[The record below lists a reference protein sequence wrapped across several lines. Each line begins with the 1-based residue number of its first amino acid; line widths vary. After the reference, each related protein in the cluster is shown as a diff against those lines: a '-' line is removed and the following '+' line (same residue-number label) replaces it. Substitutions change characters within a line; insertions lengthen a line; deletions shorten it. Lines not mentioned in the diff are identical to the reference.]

1 MKQLSSI
8 IELIRPKHWVKNLF
22 VMMPLFFAGQFHN
35 QVRLINTVV
44 AMIAFCLAASAV
56 YVVNDL
62 KDAKADK
69 KHPEKRN
76 RPVASGAV
84 KKGSAGFIGLILLI
98 FSIAIAYSVSEDV
111 ALGIGL
117 YFIMNLAYTF
127 GLKKVS
133 ILDVSIIAIGFVIR
147 VLVGGSASDVHIS
160 HWIIIDT
167 FLLALILALSKR
179 RAELNLHGKNVE
191 VRQSLKGYSEGFL
204 DLSLVLFSGVTTVS
218 YIMYCVSEEV
228 MNRLDSN
235 LVYLTSIFVMLG
247 LMRYL
252 QQIIVKKSTKS
263 PVQML
268 FSDRFLLVVVVAW
281 AASFVFIL
289 Y

>member
-8 IELIRPKHWVKNLF
+8 LELIRPKHWVKNLF
-22 VMMPLFFAGQFHN
+22 VMMPLFFAGQVQN
-35 QVRLINTVV
+35 QNRLIDTVV
-44 AMIAFCLAASAV
+44 AMVAFCLVASAV

-62 KDAKADK
+62 KDAKADR
-69 KHPEKRN
+69 KHPEKKK
-76 RPVASGAV
+76 RPIASGAV
-84 KKGSAGFIGLILLI
+84 KKGMAGLISIILLAA
-98 FSIAIAYSVSEDV
+98 SIAIALSVSREV
-111 ALGIGL
+111 AMGLGL
-117 YFIMNLAYTF
+117 YFLMNLAYTF

-133 ILDVSIIAIGFVIR
+133 ILDVSIIATGFVIR

-191 VRQSLKGYSEGFL
+191 VRQSLKGYNEGFL
-204 DLSLVLFSGVTTVS
+204 DLSLVLFSGVTIVS
-218 YIMYCVSEEV
+218 YIMYCVSDEV
-228 MNRLDSN
+228 MNRLDSE
-235 LVYLTSIFVMLG
+235 LVYLTAIFVMLG

-252 QQIIVKKSTKS
+252 QQIIVNRSTKG

-268 FSDRFLLVVVVAW
+268 YSDGFLLLVVVAW

>member
-1 MKQLSSI
+1 MKQLASI
-8 IELIRPKHWVKNLF
+8 IKLIRPKHWVKNLF
-22 VMMPLFFAGQFHN
+22 VLMPLFFAGQF
-35 QVRLINTVV
+35 QDQIRLLDTLV
-44 AMIAFCLAASAV
+44 AMVAFCLAASAV

-62 KDAKADK
+62 KDAKADR
-69 KHPEKRN
+69 KHPEKKN
-76 RPVASGAV
+76 RPIAAWAV
-84 KKGSAGFIGLILLI
+84 KSGMAGLIAVVLLACS
-98 FSIAIAYSVSEDV
+98 FAIAGQVSEEV
-111 ALGIGL
+111 AIGIGF

-133 ILDVSIIAIGFVIR
+133 ILDVSIIATGFVIR

-191 VRQSLKGYSEGFL
+191 VRQSLKGYNEGFL
-204 DLSLVLFSGVTTVS
+204 DLSLVLFSAITIVS
-218 YIMYCVSEEV
+218 YIMYCVSDEV
-228 MNRLDSN
+228 MIRLESEY
-235 LVYLTSIFVMLG
+235 VYLTSIFVMLG

-263 PVQML
+263 PIKML
-268 FSDRFLLVVVVAW
+268 FADRFLLVVVISWV
-281 AASFVFIL
+281 ASFVFIL

>member
-1 MKQLSSI
+1 MAG
-8 IELIRPKHWVKNLF
+8 LIAVVLLACSF
-22 VMMPLFFAGQFHN
+22 AIAGQ
-35 QVRLINTVV
+35 
-44 AMIAFCLAASAV
+44 
-56 YVVNDL
+56 
-62 KDAKADK
+62 
-69 KHPEKRN
+69 
-76 RPVASGAV
+76 
-84 KKGSAGFIGLILLI
+84 
-98 FSIAIAYSVSEDV
+98 VSEEV
-111 ALGIGL
+111 AIGIGF

-133 ILDVSIIAIGFVIR
+133 ILDVSIIATGFVIR

-191 VRQSLKGYSEGFL
+191 VRQSLKGYNEGFL
-204 DLSLVLFSGVTTVS
+204 DLSLVLFSAITIVS
-218 YIMYCVSEEV
+218 YIMYCVSDEV
-228 MNRLDSN
+228 MIRLESEY
-235 LVYLTSIFVMLG
+235 VYLTSIFVMLG

-263 PVQML
+263 PIKML
-268 FSDRFLLVVVVAW
+268 FADRFLLVVVISWV
-281 AASFVFIL
+281 ASFVFIL

>member
-1 MKQLSSI
+1 MKQFSSI
-8 IELIRPKHWVKNLF
+8 IDLIRPKHWVKNLF
-22 VMMPLFFAGQFHN
+22 VLMPLFFAGQFQDQN
-35 QVRLINTVV
+35 RLMDTVV

-56 YVVNDL
+56 YVINDL
-62 KDAKADK
+62 KDAKADR
-69 KHPEKRN
+69 KHPEKKN
-76 RPVASGAV
+76 RPIAAKAVKPMMAGLISGALLL
-84 KKGSAGFIGLILLI
+84 SSIG
-98 FSIAIAYSVSEDV
+98 IAFTISQDV
-111 ALGIGL
+111 TLGIGL
-117 YFIMNLAYTF
+117 YFVMNLAYTF

-133 ILDVSIIAIGFVIR
+133 ILDVSIIATGFVIR
-147 VLVGGSASDVHIS
+147 VLVGGSAADVHIS

-191 VRQSLKGYSEGFL
+191 VRQSLIGYNEGFL
-204 DLSLVLFSGVTTVS
+204 DLSLVLFSGVTIVS
-218 YIMYCVSEEV
+218 YIMYCVSDEV
-228 MNRLDSN
+228 MHRLDSN

-268 FSDRFLLVVVVAW
+268 FSDRFLLVVVIAW